1 MKVVAVIIH
10 ALIVVG
16 LIYYALKQMSKTVEL
31 GGSFGGG
38 AMYTHFGRQKGLDK
52 DGKITVLL
60 GIAFFVSSIWISWLF
75 KG

>member
-1 MKVVAVIIH
+1 MMVIH

-16 LIYYALKQMSKTVEL
+16 LIYFALKQMSKTVEL

-38 AMYTHFGRQKGLDK
+38 ALYTHFGRQKGLDTE
-52 DGKITVLL
+52 GKITAWL
-60 GIAFFVSSIWISWLF
+60 GVAFFVSSILISWLF

>member
-1 MKVVAVIIH
+1 MKVLMVTIH

-16 LIYYALKQMSKTVEL
+16 LIYFALRQMSKTVEL

-38 AMYTHFGRQKGLDK
+38 ALYTHFGRQKGLDTE
-52 DGKITVLL
+52 GKITAWL
-60 GIAFFVSSIWISWLF
+60 GAAFFVSSILISWLF